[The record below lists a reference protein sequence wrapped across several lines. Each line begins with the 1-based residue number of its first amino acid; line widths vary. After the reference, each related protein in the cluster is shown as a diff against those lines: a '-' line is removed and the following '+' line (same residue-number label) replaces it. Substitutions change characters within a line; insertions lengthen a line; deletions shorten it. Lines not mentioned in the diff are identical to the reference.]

1 MRSSPRYAVMVVMLL
16 LLVGVA
22 TSGTPVPLGWFGAAT
37 AYTRYPALLIGGAS
51 VSMGG
56 QGGQCLG
63 VLLGFYYIYST
74 TVGLVVSTVTF
85 STQKYAFGCAQL
97 DVTTVTTT
105 SALTTGTTATQTLTQ
120 TQTTTTVLQVQVQG
134 WVFALIAL
142 LFSMVPLLAR
152 TAVKAQKIYRERRV
166 LRTAGVLQGSRAQ
179 DLNFEDREQRK
190 KGRRWVLR

>member
-1 MRSSPRYAVMVVMLL
+1 MVVMLS

-22 TSGTPVPLGWFGAAT
+22 TSGTPLPLTWFVAAT
-37 AYTRYPALLIGGAS
+37 AYARDPVSLIGDVS

-56 QGGQCLG
+56 PGGQCLG
-63 VLLGFYYIYST
+63 VLLDSYHIYST

-85 STQKYAFGCAQL
+85 STQKYAFGCVQL

-134 WVFALIAL
+134 WEFALIVLL

-152 TAVKAQKIYRERRV
+152 TAVKAQRIYRERRA
-166 LRTAGVLQGSRAQ
+166 LRAAGVLQGIRVQ
-179 DLNFEDREQRK
+179 DLNNEDWEKRE
-190 KGRRWVLR
+190 KGRRRVLR

>member
-1 MRSSPRYAVMVVMLL
+1 MAVMLS

-22 TSGTPVPLGWFGAAT
+22 TSGTPLPLTWFVAAT
-37 AYTRYPALLIGGAS
+37 AYARDPVSLIGDVS

-56 QGGQCLG
+56 PGGQCLG
-63 VLLGFYYIYST
+63 VLLDSYHIYST

-85 STQKYAFGCAQL
+85 STQKYAFGCVQL

-134 WVFALIAL
+134 WEFALIVLL

-152 TAVKAQKIYRERRV
+152 TAVKAQRIYRERRA
-166 LRTAGVLQGSRAQ
+166 LRAAEGPSGGPTQGLEESPYRKRRRA
-179 DLNFEDREQRK
+179 
-190 KGRRWVLR
+190 LR